1 MILSEPFGV
10 EDPSLPPP
18 PYPPSPTLSS
28 STSSSS
34 SKGKKRSENNADNM
48 TLSDCDK
55 KDSSISSSDDKPTN
69 APCCQCQCHHHG
81 HRFGPRSFGR
91 HSWHGHRHYRRMSD
105 DDHDDTAEEAFQLRR
120 CRRRRRSRPHRIVF
134 SILLLA
140 FFLVT
145 MKPLQRFVL
154 GTVHDIGDHTPQA
167 IVEVFN
173 AIIGAV
179 VGLFG
184 ANPILAAWFFVSLLL
199 LAIWAIARCSHKARR
214 RRKWRKAARCGMMRR
229 WCRSRAGLDVGTAS
243 ETENSKTETD
253 KEVETEG
260 ECGEKAARGLNNHR
274 GLRRGQ
280 WLSKAVES
288 VRWQYANFPAGVN
301 RYRIVL
307 TDDVEQQRSDSVPAT
322 TPGPP
327 SSTEERIVGDY
338 QVDDGDDVDDVT
350 SLYTSSGTSDAS
362 HSSASW
368 SQLDS
373 TSTESARLL
382 L

>member
-10 EDPSLPPP
+10 EDPNLPSP

-34 SKGKKRSENNADNM
+34 SKGKKKSDKM

-55 KDSSISSSDDKPTN
+55 KESNSSSDDKPTVPSAPTN

-105 DDHDDTAEEAFQLRR
+105 GDHDDAEEAFQLRR
-120 CRRRRRSRPHRIVF
+120 CRRRRRSRPHRIIF

-184 ANPILAAWFFVSLLL
+184 SNPILAAWFFVSLLL
-199 LAIWAIARCSHKARR
+199 LVIWAIARCSHKARR
-214 RRKWRKAARCGMMRR
+214 RRKWRKAASCGMMRR

-253 KEVETEG
+253 KEIETES
-260 ECGEKAARGLNNHR
+260 ECGEKAARGFSNHR

-322 TPGPP
+322 TPAPH
-327 SSTEERIVGDY
+327 SSTEERVVVDY
-338 QVDDGDDVDDVT
+338 QVDDGDVDDDT
-350 SLYTSSGTSDAS
+350 TLYTSSGTSDAS

-373 TSTESARLL
+373 TSTESARPLL
-382 L
+382 